1 MIKKGSIIYLS
12 YKLYFENK
20 VVDESKDF
28 LILEY
33 GKTKINKELEKKL
46 LNKNI
51 GDIIEIKQKFNSNS
65 PKIDLDL
72 ESLDE
77 DTLENLKEDN
87 IIEIKIKDKIN
98 LFVVKEIDENKGIV
112 SLQYYNPYENKT
124 LINKI
129 KIEKIEKK

>member
-1 MIKKGSIIYLS
+1 MIKKGSIVYLS

-33 GKTKINKELEKKL
+33 GKTKINKELKKKI
-46 LNKNI
+46 LNKNV

-98 LFVVKEIDENKGIV
+98 LFIVKEIYENKGIV

-129 KIEKIEKK
+129 KIEKIE